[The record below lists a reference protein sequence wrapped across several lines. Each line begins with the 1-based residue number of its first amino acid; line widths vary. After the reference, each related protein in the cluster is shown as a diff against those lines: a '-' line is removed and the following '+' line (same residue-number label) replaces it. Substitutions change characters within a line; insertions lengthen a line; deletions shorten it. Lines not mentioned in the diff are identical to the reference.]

1 MKLHH
6 KMAFALACALSSP
19 AIADNSHVTAQI
31 NLNTATGAVTITTNQ
46 LTAPTADWLTVKDG
60 IAQGT
65 LPPIEPSADSSGWTP
80 NASYMTGSSWLA
92 QTEDGVQTH
101 DITVTVPATQHIA
114 VTGEILQDTL
124 TGDTRQVQFRFE
136 GPSTSL
142 GIFAGTYDLQTR
154 AHSDLTLRTY
164 FQPEQADLSDGFLTA
179 SGTYIDR
186 FADQIGPYPYTD
198 FSVVSAPIPVGLGF
212 AGLTYVGQEI
222 LPHSYMTGRS
232 LAHEILHNWWGN
244 KVLVNYGAGNWAEG
258 LTTFMADYGVA
269 EDEGPQAAQQMRTDW
284 IRALDQM
291 DVGDMQP
298 LTAFRSASHNGGQ
311 QSEGYGKA
319 AMVFHML
326 RMELGADAF
335 YAGVRLFY
343 ADNQNR
349 RATWDDLQTAFESSA
364 ARDLHWFFDQWTTR
378 ANLPEVFLDDARNDG
393 ANTVTLDL
401 RQKQPVYDLLLPV
414 VIETAT
420 GPHTHIV
427 RLNKAQQSVAIT
439 TQAAALSV
447 QIDPA
452 FDIARHS
459 APGELSPTLS
469 AVFALSDFNAIAVG
483 SDDATRALA
492 QTTVQD
498 MLDWTLHWD
507 ADAGAHDADLV
518 FGPTD
523 AVAAH
528 YTGTTGQDFP
538 YAKDGVARAWIEA
551 NEMGRMT
558 VYLSADDLD
567 HVATEMRFFGY
578 YGSKSYVSFENGSGL
593 RFGTLPAQ
601 GGALRMVVAQ

>member
-6 KMAFALACALSSP
+6 KIAFALACALGSP
-19 AIADNSHVTAQI
+19 AIADDSNVTAQI
-31 NLNTATGAVTITTNQ
+31 DLNTSTGAVTITTNQ
-46 LTAPTADWLTVKDG
+46 PTMPTADWLTVADSV
-60 IAQGT
+60 AQGT

-92 QTEDGVQTH
+92 QTKDSVQTH
-101 DITVTVPATQHIA
+101 DITVTVPATQHVA
-114 VTGEILQDTL
+114 VTGEIVQDIVI
-124 TGDTRQVQFRFE
+124 GDTRQVQFRFE

-142 GIFAGTYDLQTR
+142 GIFAGTYDVQTR
-154 AHSDLTLRTY
+154 THGDLTLRTY
-164 FQPEQADLSDGFLTA
+164 FQPEQADLSDRFLTA

-186 FADQIGPYPYTD
+186 FADQIAPYPYTD

-232 LAHEILHNWWGN
+232 LAHEILHSWWGN
-244 KVLVNYGAGNWAEG
+244 KVLVNYEAGNWAEG
-258 LTTFMADYGVA
+258 LTTFMADYGIA
-269 EDEGPQAAQQMRTDW
+269 EDEGPQAAQQMRMDW
-284 IRALDQM
+284 IRALDLM
-291 DVGDMQP
+291 DAGDMQP

-311 QSEGYGKA
+311 QGEGYGKA

-335 YAGVRLFY
+335 YDGLRLFY
-343 ADNQNR
+343 ADNQDR
-349 RATWDDLQTAFESSA
+349 RATWGDLQTAFESNA
-364 ARDLHWFFDQWTTR
+364 TRDLQGFFDQWITR
-378 ANLPEVFLDDARNDG
+378 ANLPAVFLDDARNDG
-393 ANTVTLDL
+393 ANTVILDL
-401 RQKQPVYDLLLPV
+401 RQTQPVYDLLLPV
-414 VIETAT
+414 VIETPT
-420 GPHTHIV
+420 GPHTHMV
-427 RLNKAQQSVAIT
+427 RLDQAQQSIAIT
-439 TQAAALSV
+439 TDAPALSV

-469 AVFALSDFNAIAVG
+469 AIFALSDFNAIAVG
-483 SDDATRALA
+483 PDDATRALA

-498 MLDWTLHWD
+498 MLNFTLHWD
-507 ADAGAHDADLV
+507 APEDANDADLV

-528 YTGTTGQDFP
+528 YTATTGQDFP
-538 YAKDGVARAWIEA
+538 YANDGVARAWLEA
-551 NEMGRMT
+551 DETGRMT
-558 VYLSADDLD
+558 VYLSADDLTQA
-567 HVATEMRFFGY
+567 ATQMRFFGY

-593 RFGTLPAQ
+593 TYGTLPAQ
-601 GGALRMVVAQ
+601 YGALRMVLAQ

>member
-6 KMAFALACALSSP
+6 KMAFALACAFGSS

-31 NLNTATGAVTITTNQ
+31 NLNTVTGAVTITTNQ
-46 LTAPTADWLTVKDG
+46 PTAPTADWLTVKDG
-60 IAQGT
+60 IAQGN

-80 NASYMTGSSWLA
+80 NASYLTGSSWLA
-92 QTEDGVQTH
+92 QTEDSVQTH
-101 DITVTVPATQHIA
+101 DIAVTVPATQHIA
-114 VTGEILQDTL
+114 VTGEILQDTV
-124 TGDTRQVQFRFE
+124 TGDTRQVRFRFE

-142 GIFAGTYDLQTR
+142 GIFAGTYDVQTR
-154 AHSDLTLRTY
+154 AHGDLTLRTY
-164 FQPEQADLSDGFLTA
+164 FQTEQADLSDSFLAA

-232 LAHEILHNWWGN
+232 LAHEILHSWWGN

-269 EDEGPQAAQQMRTDW
+269 EEEGPQAAQQMRTDW
-284 IRALDQM
+284 IRALDHM

-311 QSEGYGKA
+311 QGEGYGKA

-335 YAGVRLFY
+335 YDGVRRFY

-364 ARDLHWFFDQWTTR
+364 ARDLNWFFDQWITR
-378 ANLPEVFLDDARNDG
+378 ANLPEVFLDDARNNG
-393 ANTVTLDL
+393 ANTVNLNL
-401 RQKQPVYDLLLPV
+401 LQKQPVYDLLLPV

-420 GPHTHIV
+420 GPHTHML

-439 TQAAALSV
+439 TDAPALSV

-483 SDDATRALA
+483 SDDASRARA
-492 QTTVQD
+492 QTAVQD
-498 MLDWTLHWD
+498 MLNWTLHWD

-567 HVATEMRFFGY
+567 QVATEMRFFGY